1 MNICLFQ
8 GTFNPIHNAHIDV
21 AKFVLNNTD
30 TEQIIFIPALN
41 PPHKE
46 LFGNVS
52 SDDRMNMVKLAV
64 QDYDNFMVSDIEFKR
79 GGKSY
84 TWLTIEELRLKY
96 SVNNKFRFII
106 GTDAFVKIESWY
118 EAEKLKQYVD
128 FLLFKRDEEIPYDKL
143 DYLKNAGFT
152 FNLMALDF
160 QNISST
166 DIRDRILHGKSISDL
181 VPKKVEDYINK
192 NDLYRNK

>member
-41 PPHKE
+41 PPHKK

-64 QDYDNFMVSDIEFKR
+64 QDYDNFRVSDIEFKR

-96 SVNNKFRFII
+96 NVNNKLRFII

-160 QNISST
+160 QDISST
-166 DIRDRILHGKSISDL
+166 DIRDRILHRKSISDL

-192 NDLYRNK
+192 NDLYRN